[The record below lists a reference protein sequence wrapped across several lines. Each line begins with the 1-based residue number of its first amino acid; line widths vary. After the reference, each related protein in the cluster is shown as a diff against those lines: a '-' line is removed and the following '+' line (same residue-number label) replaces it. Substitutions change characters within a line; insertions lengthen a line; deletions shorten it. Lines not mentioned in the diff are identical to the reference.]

1 MRDYSFLQRLFLLAL
16 VAGTACTDG
25 GKKTP
30 GDADSTAANTPA
42 DFPCAHFEEL
52 RAFLP
57 ESPEGLQ
64 QSQEG
69 GSTGRYGEVSI
80 SEVERSFTHGED
92 REVKVRIVDTSGGLG
107 KKLGQTIRA
116 AADEG
121 RDRATND
128 PTAPI
133 FWKDKEAVGFV
144 RYDASTTLAEASLLV
159 GNRYVVAVSSRGYPG
174 TVEVRRVAKDIDLEG
189 LARLHQTPAERTANR
204 KELPW

>member
-1 MRDYSFLQRLFLLAL
+1 MRDYSFLQRLILLAL

-42 DFPCAHFEEL
+42 TFPCAHFEDL
-52 RAFLP
+52 RTFLP
-57 ESPEGLQ
+57 ERLEGLQ
-64 QSQEG
+64 RSQEG
-69 GSTGRYGEVSI
+69 GSTGRYGEVSV

-92 REVKVRIVDTSGGLG
+92 REVKVRIVDTSLG
-107 KKLGQTIRA
+107 RKLGLAIRA

-121 RDRATND
+121 RGRATND

-144 RYDASTTLAEASLLV
+144 RYDVSSGLAEASLLV

-174 TVEVRRVAKDIDLEG
+174 TVEVRRVAQDIDLEG
-189 LARLHQTPAERTANR
+189 LARLHRAPGGTDRQ
-204 KELPW
+204 

>member
-1 MRDYSFLQRLFLLAL
+1 VRDYSFLQRLFLLAL
-16 VAGTACTDG
+16 IAGTACTDG

-30 GDADSTAANTPA
+30 GGADSTAANTPA
-42 DFPCAHFEEL
+42 SFPCAHFEDL

-57 ESPEGLQ
+57 ERLDGLQ
-64 QSQEG
+64 RTQEG
-69 GSTGRYGEVSI
+69 GSTGRYGEVSV

-92 REVKVRIVDTSGGLG
+92 REVKVRIVDTSLG
-107 KKLGQTIRA
+107 KKLGLAIRA

-121 RDRATND
+121 LGRPTND

-144 RYDASTTLAEASLLV
+144 RYDVSSGLAEASLLV

-174 TVEVRRVAKDIDLEG
+174 TVEVRRVAQDIDLEG
-189 LARLHQTPAERTANR
+189 LARLHRAPGGTDRQ
-204 KELPW
+204 

>member
-1 MRDYSFLQRLFLLAL
+1 MRDYSSFRRLFLLAL
-16 VAGTACTDG
+16 VSGTACTDG

-30 GDADSTAANTPA
+30 GDAVSTAANTPA
-42 DFPCAHFEEL
+42 AFPCAHFEDL

-57 ESPEGLQ
+57 ERMEGLER
-64 QSQEG
+64 SQEG
-69 GSTGRYGEVSI
+69 GSTGRYGEVSV

-92 REVKVRIVDTSGGLG
+92 REVKVRIVDASIGN
-107 KKLGQTIRA
+107 KLGLAIRA

-121 RDRATND
+121 RSRPTND

-133 FWKDKEAVGFV
+133 FWKDKEVVGFV

-174 TVEVRRVAKDIDLEG
+174 TVEVRRVARDIDLEG
-189 LARLHQTPAERTANR
+189 LARLHQASGGTDRQ
-204 KELPW
+204 